1 MADRDRSRDLLI
13 VGVAGLAAGLAVGAL
28 VLDSQRPGRFRK
40 RGWLEVTPDDDDR
53 LVMADDLIKRGRLKN
68 MTRAAVQKLLGAAT
82 PTDRFPGAL
91 AYKLGLERSYMP
103 VDFEW
108 LVIQFDDKD
117 RVSQFW
123 IATD

>member
-1 MADRDRSRDLLI
+1 MI

-40 RGWLEVTPDDDDR
+40 RGWLEVAPEDDDR

-91 AYKLGLERSYMP
+91 AYRLGLERSYMP

-108 LVIQFDDKD
+108 LVIQFDGGD
-117 RVSQFW
+117 RVTQYW